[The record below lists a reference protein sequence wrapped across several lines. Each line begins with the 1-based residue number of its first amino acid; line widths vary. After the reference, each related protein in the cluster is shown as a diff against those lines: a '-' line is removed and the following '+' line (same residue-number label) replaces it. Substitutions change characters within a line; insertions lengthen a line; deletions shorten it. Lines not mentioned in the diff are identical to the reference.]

1 MPVKLKLVLTPP
13 LRVIKHYIAGGPS
26 PNDKEPP
33 PFGKLLLQEY
43 WTTAFP
49 WAEEVDPNA

>member
-1 MPVKLKLVLTPP
+1 MPVKLDLTPP

-49 WAEEVDPNA
+49 WAEEVDADA

>member
-1 MPVKLKLVLTPP
+1 MTIKLNLDLTPP
-13 LRVIKHYIAGGPS
+13 LRVITHYIAGGPS
-26 PNDKEPP
+26 PNDKEPQ

-49 WAEEVDPNA
+49 WAQEADDNA